1 MKLRAIAA
9 LLAVYSFGSAGAENP
24 DHLDQQLQKFKSLT
38 GPQEVAVLF
47 NERFHGRSLLFWK
60 RSSEIWRT
68 EADARFSFEQ
78 DFLISS
84 ADPGINHALVTE
96 IKGNDVERSRYAVFL
111 LCLRARFVHHSEF
124 LIKQVNGNF
133 SSDEQRNGRISPF
146 PPDLNKLD
154 KEARQAL
161 SEALGSP
168 NAKLRNSTKLYTF
181 ALLKEL
187 SSVPTPELAERW
199 RETSRKVPACNHDRP
214 TAYSDDEQAIPILRD
229 ALASRGLEAAV
240 AISSLLKSERNPEV
254 LEEAIELERFLDSAA
269 VRLRRSEEGRQV
281 IQAVKDA
288 VLTHS
293 LQYCEWRLNK
303 TEKQRQEYWLEL
315 ESQFLRDRF
324 DCSLASWAKLIV
336 LALDQ
341 QYGDHITCGIQM
353 QGFLSWLTDVDPAFP
368 AWEFPSTGT
377 DDDMLHP
384 NFESK
389 IRRYHEMWIKMKT
402 SQ

>member
-9 LLAVYSFGSAGAENP
+9 LLAVYSFSSSAAGYAGQP
-24 DHLDQQLQKFKSLT
+24 DQQLQKFKSLT

-60 RSSEIWRT
+60 RSSEVWLT

-84 ADPGINHALVTE
+84 VDPDINHALVTE
-96 IKGNDVERSRYAVFL
+96 IRGNDVERSRYAVFL
-111 LCLRARFVHHSEF
+111 LCLRARFVPHSEF
-124 LIKQVNGNF
+124 LIKQVVGDF
-133 SSDEQRNGRISPF
+133 PSDERNGLISPF

-154 KEARQAL
+154 KEATQAL

-168 NAKLRNSTKLYTF
+168 NAKLRNSTKIYTF

-187 SSVPTPELAERW
+187 SSLPTTELAERW
-199 RETSRKVPACNHDRP
+199 REASRKVPACLHGRP

-229 ALASRGLEAAV
+229 ALVSRGLEAAV
-240 AISSLLKSERNPEV
+240 AISSLLKSERNPES
-254 LEEAIELERFLDSAA
+254 LKEEINLERFLDSAA
-269 VRLRRSEEGRQV
+269 VRLHRSEEGRQV

-288 VLTHS
+288 VLTHT
-293 LQYCEWRLNK
+293 LQYCGMRMNR
-303 TEKQRQEYWLEL
+303 TEKERQEYWLEL
-315 ESQFLRDRF
+315 ERQFLRDRV
-324 DCSLASWAKLIV
+324 DCSLASWAQFIV
-336 LALDQ
+336 LALNQ

-353 QGFLSWLTDVDPAFP
+353 QGFLSRLADIDPAFP

-377 DDDMLHP
+377 QDDMLHP
-384 NFESK
+384 DFESK
-389 IRRYHEMWIKMKT
+389 IRCYHEMWIKMKT
-402 SQ
+402 SE

>member
-1 MKLRAIAA
+1 MKLRAMAA
-9 LLAVYSFGSAGAENP
+9 LLVVYSFSSAGAENP

-60 RSSEIWRT
+60 RSSEVWLT

-96 IKGNDVERSRYAVFL
+96 IRGNDVERSRYAVFL
-111 LCLRARFVHHSEF
+111 LCLRARFVPHSEF

-133 SSDEQRNGRISPF
+133 PSDEQRNGLISPF

-154 KEARQAL
+154 NEARQAL

-168 NAKLRNSTKLYTF
+168 NAKLRSSAKLYTF

-187 SSVPTPELAERW
+187 SSLPTTELAERW
-199 RETSRKVPACNHDRP
+199 RETSRKVPACHHDRP

-254 LEEAIELERFLDSAA
+254 SRK
-269 VRLRRSEEGRQV
+269 R
-281 IQAVKDA
+281 
-288 VLTHS
+288 
-293 LQYCEWRLNK
+293 
-303 TEKQRQEYWLEL
+303 
-315 ESQFLRDRF
+315 
-324 DCSLASWAKLIV
+324 
-336 LALDQ
+336 
-341 QYGDHITCGIQM
+341 
-353 QGFLSWLTDVDPAFP
+353 
-368 AWEFPSTGT
+368 
-377 DDDMLHP
+377 
-384 NFESK
+384 
-389 IRRYHEMWIKMKT
+389 
-402 SQ
+402 

>member
-1 MKLRAIAA
+1 MKVRAIAA
-9 LLAVYSFGSAGAENP
+9 LLAVYSFSSFAAGYAGHP
-24 DHLDQQLQKFKSLT
+24 DQQLQKFKSLT

-60 RSSEIWRT
+60 RSSEVWLT

-78 DFLISS
+78 DILIAS
-84 ADPGINHALVTE
+84 ADPGINHALIME
-96 IKGNDVERSRYAVFL
+96 LRGNDVERSRYAVFL
-111 LCLRARFVHHSEF
+111 LCLRARFVPHSEF
-124 LIKQVNGNF
+124 LIKQVNGYF
-133 SSDEQRNGRISPF
+133 PSGEQRNGLISPF

-161 SEALGSP
+161 SEAVSSP
-168 NAKLRNSTKLYTF
+168 NAKLRNSTKIYTF
-181 ALLKEL
+181 SLLKEL
-187 SSVPTPELAERW
+187 SSVPTTELAERW
-199 RETSRKVPACNHDRP
+199 REASRKVPACLHDRP

-229 ALASRGLEAAV
+229 ALVSRGLEAAV
-240 AISSLLKSERNPEV
+240 AISSLLKSERNPEG
-254 LEEAIELERFLDSAA
+254 LKEEIKLERFLDSAV

-281 IQAVKDA
+281 IQTVKDA

-293 LQYCEWRLNK
+293 LQYCGMRLNK
-303 TEKQRQEYWLEL
+303 TEKERQEYWLEL
-315 ESQFLRDRF
+315 ESQFLRDRV
-324 DCSLASWAKLIV
+324 DCSLASWAQLIV

-353 QGFLSWLTDVDPAFP
+353 QGFLSRLTDVDPTFP
-368 AWEFPSTGT
+368 AWEFRSTGT
-377 DDDMLHP
+377 QDDMLHP